1 MQSGPRRVAVWL
13 QVVDEIIT
21 DGFDVLTILHVKTD
35 IIGILLRQ
43 QRFGVE
49 RHLAIVQCQLQIS
62 LCADGPYLSHFLR
75 KNLVA
80 TIVVCSRI
88 GVCKIIITVVNH
100 CIIITRTIIPILIR
114 HFEVG

>member
-62 LCADGPYLSHFLR
+62 PCADDL
-75 KNLVA
+75 
-80 TIVVCSRI
+80 T
-88 GVCKIIITVVNH
+88 
-100 CIIITRTIIPILIR
+100 
-114 HFEVG
+114 

>member
-62 LCADGPYLSHFLR
+62 PCADGPYLSHFLR

-80 TIVVCSRI
+80 TIVVYLFSSVTSKLANAR
-88 GVCKIIITVVNH
+88 KSA
-100 CIIITRTIIPILIR
+100 LA
-114 HFEVG
+114 